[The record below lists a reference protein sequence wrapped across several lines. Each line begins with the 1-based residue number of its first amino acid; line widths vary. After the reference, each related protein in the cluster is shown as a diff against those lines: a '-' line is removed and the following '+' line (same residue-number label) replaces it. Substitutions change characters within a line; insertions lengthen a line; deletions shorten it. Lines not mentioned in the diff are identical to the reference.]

1 MYPRRAGL
9 LPVFC
14 VATAQ
19 LFLTACQDSGQSPPA
34 RPDVPVG
41 DPRDGSMLAPLD
53 LVYVC
58 GNKFLV
64 TNATP
69 ATVELTYRVVGAN
82 ETGRIS
88 VRQGTGEDPGYS
100 ETEME
105 TASPGEV
112 ELYQDDRRVARRR
125 NEALPC
131 GAPALSASVAAAG
144 NESTVGSWTAPFS
157 WPVVAVHLIMG
168 PSGKVLSWGKDG
180 APQLWNPATKT
191 FTAVP
196 TSTWLFCAGHALL
209 ADGRLLVAGGHI
221 ADDRG
226 LPDVNLFAAYAGT
239 WASAPRM
246 ARGRWYPTVTTLAN
260 GEAVVIAGR
269 DETGTVVTVPEV
281 WTGTG
286 WRALSG
292 ASRSLPYYPRT
303 FLAPNGQVFYAGERQ
318 ATAYLSTS
326 GAGGWTSV
334 GNRLY
339 GTRDYG
345 SAVMYEPGKILYVGG
360 GRTTR
365 TAETIDLTQ
374 PAPVWK
380 WTGSMAVARRHLNAT
395 VLPDGTVLVT
405 GGTSGTTFSDEAL
418 AVRAAELWDPGKGVW
433 TTLASSSVGRV
444 YHATSLLLLDG
455 RVLHTGSGDGA
466 GITDRLN
473 AEIFSP
479 PYLYKGARPSIS
491 SSPGS
496 AAYGTTFFVGTAN
509 PAAITRVTLIRPG
522 TVTHA
527 FDSNQRFVSLAF
539 TPASGG
545 LNVTIPSPSNRNLAP
560 PGHYMLFIL
569 NGNNVPSVGKIIRLK

>member
-1 MYPRRAGL
+1 MMYPRRAGL
-9 LPVFC
+9 LPVSC
-14 VATAQ
+14 LAAAH
-19 LFLTACQDSGQSPPA
+19 LLLTACQDSGQSPPA

-41 DPRDGSMLAPLD
+41 DPANGSMLVPLD

-64 TNATP
+64 TNSTA
-69 ATVELTYRVVGAN
+69 AAVELTYRVVGTDEA
-82 ETGRIS
+82 GRLT

-100 ETEME
+100 ETELE
-105 TASPGEV
+105 TASPGQV

-131 GAPALSASVAAAG
+131 GAPALSASIAAAG
-144 NESTVGSWTAPFS
+144 NEATVGSWGPQFS
-157 WPVVAVHLIMG
+157 WPVVALHLHMLPG
-168 PSGKVLSWGKDG
+168 GKVLSWGHDG
-180 APQLWNPATKT
+180 EPQLWNTATKT

-196 TSTWLFCAGHALL
+196 TSTELFCAGHAFL
-209 ADGRLLVAGGHI
+209 ADGRLFVAGGHI
-221 ADDRG
+221 DDDRG
-226 LPDVNLFAAYAGT
+226 LPDANLFAPYAAT

-269 DETGTVVTVPEV
+269 DSAATVVSVPEV

-303 FLAPNGQVFYAGERQ
+303 FLAPNGRVFYAGERQ

-326 GAGGWTSV
+326 STGWWTSV

-339 GTRDYG
+339 GTRDFG
-345 SAVMYEPGKILYVGG
+345 SAVMYQPGKILYVGG

-365 TAETIDLTQ
+365 TAETIDLNQ
-374 PAPVWK
+374 AAPVWT
-380 WTGSMAVARRHLNAT
+380 WTGSMAFPRRHLNAT
-395 VLPDGTVLVT
+395 VLPDGKVLVT
-405 GGTSGTTFSDEAL
+405 GGSSGTAFSDEAL
-418 AVRAAELWDPGKGVW
+418 AVRAAELWDPSTGVW

-455 RVLHTGSGDGA
+455 RVLHTGSGDAA
-466 GITDRLN
+466 GMTDQLN

-479 PYLYKGARPSIS
+479 PYLYKGPRPSIS
-491 SSPGS
+491 SPPGS

-509 PAAITRVTLIRPG
+509 PAAITRVTLIRLG
-522 TVTHA
+522 SVTHA
-527 FDSNQRFVSLAF
+527 FDSNQRFNSLAF
-539 TPASGG
+539 TPATGG
-545 LNVTIPSPSNRNLAP
+545 LNVTMPSNRNLAP
-560 PGHYMLFIL
+560 PGHYILFIL
-569 NGNNVPSVGKIIRLK
+569 NGTGVPSVGKIIRLK